1 MTSDLTDFAHQLA
14 MRPTPIEPWLIPGLA
29 DDFVLHIKRDDLT
42 GCTLSGNKVRKL
54 EFILAEALAGG
65 YDSVITCGGIQSN
78 HCRATAVAAAQLG
91 LSSHLVLRSD
101 REAIDEKDRAGNL
114 LIGSIVGAAIA
125 LAPKGPYLTTLK
137 PRMDRIAAEHE
148 ASTGG
153 KMFHIPVGG
162 STPLGAWGYIDA
174 FAELLGQGLT
184 DRFDDI
190 VLACG
195 SGGTVCGLAVANY
208 LCGSPV
214 RVHGITV
221 CDNADYF
228 YAHIDETLAALGL
241 SSETSARDIVSIVDG
256 HKGVG
261 YALSTPEE
269 LQFIRDVAQGT
280 GILLDPVYTGKAA
293 FGLGKELTARPQQ
306 FKGRRILFVH
316 TGGAFGALDGRLA

>member
-1 MTSDLTDFAHQLA
+1 
-14 MRPTPIEPWLIPGLA
+14 MRPTPIEPWLLPGL
-29 DDFVLHIKRDDLT
+29 DGDFVLHIKRDDLT

-65 YDSVITCGGIQSN
+65 CDSVITCGGIQSN

-91 LSSHLVLRSD
+91 LGCQLVLRSD
-101 REAIDEKDRAGNL
+101 QQEETVVAASDRTGNL
-114 LIGSIVGAAIA
+114 LIGAIVGAGIT
-125 LAPKGPYLTTLK
+125 LAPKGPYLTTLT

-153 KMFHIPVGG
+153 KMFHVPVGG

-174 FAELLGQGLT
+174 FDELLEQGLAE
-184 DRFDDI
+184 RFDDI

-228 YAHIDETLAALGL
+228 YGHIDETLAALGL
-241 SSETSARDIVSIVDG
+241 AGETSARSIVSIVDG
-256 HKGVG
+256 HKGIG
-261 YALSTPEE
+261 YALSTPDE
-269 LQFIRDVAQGT
+269 LRFIRDVAECT

-293 FGLGKELTARPQQ
+293 YGLRHEIAARPLL